1 MKDMNNL
8 NMTPSMKP
16 QGTWETVATH
26 TETTK
31 LGKFVFGGG
40 VINVDLDLL
49 GLSQGNIEVKIDS
62 KTVKMQWI

>member
-1 MKDMNNL
+1 MNNL

-16 QGTWETVATH
+16 QGTWATVAVH

-40 VINVDLDLL
+40 VINVDLDVL
-49 GLSQGNIEVKIDS
+49 GLSQG
-62 KTVKMQWI
+62 